1 MNNLRP
7 VGIIGTGKYVPEKI
21 LTNSDL
27 EKMVDTNDEWIVSR
41 TGIKERHIAAPDQ
54 ATSDLAYE
62 AAIKALESAGMT
74 GSDLDL
80 IIVATITPDSS
91 FPSTACI
98 LQDKLGAKGAAAFDL
113 SAACSGFVYG
123 LASATSFIQ
132 SGMYNNALVI
142 GADCLSRI
150 TDYTDRNTCVLFGD
164 GAGAVVVG
172 EVPEGRGFKA
182 FDLGA
187 EGSGGS
193 LLQMEGGGSRLPATA
208 ETVENKKHYINM
220 NGREVFKF
228 AVRVMGTATIEVL
241 RKAGM
246 ERTDVDLFVPHQANI
261 RIIQSAMQRLEL
273 PEEKV
278 VVNVDK
284 YANTSAASIP
294 LALVEAAEEG
304 RMKAGDTV
312 LMVGFGGG
320 LTWGHRYSFGKI
332 DIWEMNEM
340 GKIAFV
346 FPGQGSQAV
355 GMAKDAYES
364 VPAATEIFRTADE
377 TLGFSLSNLVF
388 EGPET
393 ELKQTSN
400 TQPALL
406 TASIALLEAF
416 KEKGIQ
422 PDYTAGHSLGEYSAL
437 VAAGVLSFADAVST
451 VRARGQYMEQAVPGG
466 QGAMAAVLGADREAL
481 GVLCRDVS
489 ESGHAVELANI
500 NCPGQIVISGVKE
513 GVAAVAERVKE
524 AGGKRAIALEVSG
537 PFHSSLM
544 KGAAEKLAEKL
555 KTVTFSPAA
564 VPVVA
569 NVTARPAEDGQ
580 VQDLLT
586 AQVYSPVL
594 WEDSVTWLIEQG
606 VDTFIEIGSG
616 SVLTGLIKKQ
626 IKP

>member
-1 MNNLRP
+1 MNNMRP

-74 GSDLDL
+74 GRDLDL

-150 TDYTDRNTCVLFGD
+150 TDYTDRNTSVLFGD

-187 EGSGGS
+187 EGAGGS

-320 LTWGHRYSFGKI
+320 LTWG
-332 DIWEMNEM
+332 
-340 GKIAFV
+340 A
-346 FPGQGSQAV
+346 
-355 GMAKDAYES
+355 
-364 VPAATEIFRTADE
+364 
-377 TLGFSLSNLVF
+377 
-388 EGPET
+388 
-393 ELKQTSN
+393 
-400 TQPALL
+400 
-406 TASIALLEAF
+406 
-416 KEKGIQ
+416 
-422 PDYTAGHSLGEYSAL
+422 
-437 VAAGVLSFADAVST
+437 
-451 VRARGQYMEQAVPGG
+451 
-466 QGAMAAVLGADREAL
+466 
-481 GVLCRDVS
+481 
-489 ESGHAVELANI
+489 
-500 NCPGQIVISGVKE
+500 
-513 GVAAVAERVKE
+513 
-524 AGGKRAIALEVSG
+524 
-537 PFHSSLM
+537 
-544 KGAAEKLAEKL
+544 
-555 KTVTFSPAA
+555 
-564 VPVVA
+564 
-569 NVTARPAEDGQ
+569 
-580 VQDLLT
+580 
-586 AQVYSPVL
+586 
-594 WEDSVTWLIEQG
+594 
-606 VDTFIEIGSG
+606 
-616 SVLTGLIKKQ
+616 SVLVW
-626 IKP
+626 

>member
-7 VGIIGTGKYVPEKI
+7 VGVIGTGKYVPEKI

-193 LLQMEGGGSRLPATA
+193 LLQMEGGGSRLPASA
-208 ETVENKKHYINM
+208 ETVKNKKHYIYM

-320 LTWGHRYSFGKI
+320 LTWG
-332 DIWEMNEM
+332 
-340 GKIAFV
+340 A
-346 FPGQGSQAV
+346 
-355 GMAKDAYES
+355 
-364 VPAATEIFRTADE
+364 
-377 TLGFSLSNLVF
+377 
-388 EGPET
+388 
-393 ELKQTSN
+393 
-400 TQPALL
+400 
-406 TASIALLEAF
+406 
-416 KEKGIQ
+416 
-422 PDYTAGHSLGEYSAL
+422 
-437 VAAGVLSFADAVST
+437 
-451 VRARGQYMEQAVPGG
+451 
-466 QGAMAAVLGADREAL
+466 
-481 GVLCRDVS
+481 
-489 ESGHAVELANI
+489 
-500 NCPGQIVISGVKE
+500 
-513 GVAAVAERVKE
+513 
-524 AGGKRAIALEVSG
+524 
-537 PFHSSLM
+537 
-544 KGAAEKLAEKL
+544 
-555 KTVTFSPAA
+555 
-564 VPVVA
+564 
-569 NVTARPAEDGQ
+569 
-580 VQDLLT
+580 
-586 AQVYSPVL
+586 
-594 WEDSVTWLIEQG
+594 
-606 VDTFIEIGSG
+606 
-616 SVLTGLIKKQ
+616 SVLVW
-626 IKP
+626 

>member
-7 VGIIGTGKYVPEKI
+7 VGVIGTGKYVPEKI

-164 GAGAVVVG
+164 GAGAVIVG
-172 EVPEGRGFKA
+172 EVPEGRGFKS

-187 EGSGGS
+187 EGAGGS
-193 LLQMEGGGSRLPATA
+193 LLQMEGGGSRLPASV
-208 ETVENKKHYINM
+208 ETVENKKHYIYM

-241 RKAGM
+241 RKAGL

-320 LTWGHRYSFGKI
+320 LTWG
-332 DIWEMNEM
+332 
-340 GKIAFV
+340 A
-346 FPGQGSQAV
+346 
-355 GMAKDAYES
+355 
-364 VPAATEIFRTADE
+364 
-377 TLGFSLSNLVF
+377 
-388 EGPET
+388 
-393 ELKQTSN
+393 
-400 TQPALL
+400 
-406 TASIALLEAF
+406 
-416 KEKGIQ
+416 
-422 PDYTAGHSLGEYSAL
+422 
-437 VAAGVLSFADAVST
+437 
-451 VRARGQYMEQAVPGG
+451 
-466 QGAMAAVLGADREAL
+466 
-481 GVLCRDVS
+481 
-489 ESGHAVELANI
+489 
-500 NCPGQIVISGVKE
+500 
-513 GVAAVAERVKE
+513 
-524 AGGKRAIALEVSG
+524 
-537 PFHSSLM
+537 
-544 KGAAEKLAEKL
+544 
-555 KTVTFSPAA
+555 
-564 VPVVA
+564 
-569 NVTARPAEDGQ
+569 
-580 VQDLLT
+580 
-586 AQVYSPVL
+586 
-594 WEDSVTWLIEQG
+594 
-606 VDTFIEIGSG
+606 
-616 SVLTGLIKKQ
+616 SVLVW
-626 IKP
+626 